1 MSELNTS
8 TEGDIGGV
16 ILDYTQMTP
25 APIIKYDSA
34 TNAIVFDNPIVPAN
48 GFAAQDAQHNLEF
61 ASPVVFDQTVAVGD
75 QSSFIPM
82 PIPTHPTDLNLPVLQ
97 STGTIQTTDILV
109 AKDGVMSFYV
119 DSSGTHVYG
128 DISVGGNIISSNFD

>member
-34 TNAIVFDNPIVPAN
+34 TNAIVFNNPIVPAN
-48 GFAAQDAQHNLEF
+48 GFAAQDVEHNLEF
-61 ASPVVFDQTVAVGD
+61 ASPVVFDQ
-75 QSSFIPM
+75 S
-82 PIPTHPTDLNLPVLQ
+82 
-97 STGTIQTTDILV
+97 
-109 AKDGVMSFYV
+109 
-119 DSSGTHVYG
+119 
-128 DISVGGNIISSNFD
+128 ISVGNQVKFCTYAYSNTPN